1 MGTGRCG
8 VRIRPDYE
16 VGESS
21 YKEKYAY
28 CIGIFQRGGQ
38 AGVDGDCGSAR
49 KWRFPPGSKN
59 GGILY
64 WK

>member
-28 CIGIFQRGGQ
+28 CIGIFR
-38 AGVDGDCGSAR
+38 GVDKQAWTETVAVQENGVFRLAR
-49 KWRFPPGSKN
+49 KTEV
-59 GGILY
+59 L
-64 WK
+64 